1 MRPLVAVFALAAGLA
16 AAVAIRRRAT
26 LPRPST
32 STATPS
38 STSTSSTPDPYT
50 PAADPDAW
58 RRALPPQIAGV
69 PVAPSTDPGRG
80 PAKSVTTAEARIAY
94 KILDFLKEHGAPYG
108 VRLRV
113 TFPGRPL
120 VAVFAEHPPDKG
132 KAYPHPGVGFLEATT

>member
-32 STATPS
+32 STATPP

-50 PAADPDAW
+50 PATDPDAW

-69 PVAPSTDPGRG
+69 PVAPSTEPGRG
-80 PAKSVTTAEARIAY
+80 PARSVSTAEARTAY
-94 KILDFLKEHGAPYG
+94 ALLDFLKTHGAPYG
-108 VRLRV
+108 VRVRV
-113 TFPGRPL
+113 AFPTRPL
-120 VAVFAEHPPDKG
+120 VAVFQEHPADRG
-132 KAYPHPGVGFLEATT
+132 KPYPHPGVGFLEATA